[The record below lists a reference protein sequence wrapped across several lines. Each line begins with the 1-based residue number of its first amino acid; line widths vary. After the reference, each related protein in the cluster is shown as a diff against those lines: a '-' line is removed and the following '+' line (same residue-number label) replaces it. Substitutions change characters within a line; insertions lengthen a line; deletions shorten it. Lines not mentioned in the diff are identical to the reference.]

1 MPVNQYYKKDNFSEK
16 GLILTPSSQSII
28 VGKSRQQETGGH
40 MVRTL
45 ILHWALSAWYT
56 LNVLRKVH
64 IEGLVTNSDY
74 SCAMWCDHNQSFNA
88 PGPIILSIKRALIYL
103 LQGIWKMKLCICN
116 VTRNICFSVNIVFCY
131 WPPTHVPLSG
141 TGASVWLWGD
151 SHDHVNC
158 GQANL
163 HFTSRNYFC
172 YLNSCWESF

>member
-1 MPVNQYYKKDNFSEK
+1 MSVNQYYEKDNFSEK
-16 GLILTPSSQSII
+16 GLILTPGSQSII

-45 ILHWALSAWYT
+45 TLHWALSAWYT
-56 LNVLRKVH
+56 LSTLSMVH
-64 IEGLVTNSDY
+64 TECSQEGTHWGLSYRFWY
-74 SCAMWCDHNQSFNA
+74 SCAMWCDHSQSFNA

-103 LQGIWKMKLCICN
+103 LQSIWKMKLCICN

-131 WPPTHVPLSG
+131 WPPT
-141 TGASVWLWGD
+141 SVWLWGD